1 MIKKVYRLRERE
13 VKKVLQ
19 KWKPFFSYNIVVN
32 YTQNRCHHNRFAI
45 VIGKKS
51 IFNNVQ
57 RTFFR
62 RRFYDM
68 VSKYCENT
76 SVEKKKYF
84 DVVFVVKK
92 QTKLDKKSETS
103 IRAFE
108 KDILFL
114 AQKIHL

>member
-1 MIKKVYRLRERE
+1 
-13 VKKVLQ
+13 
-19 KWKPFFSYNIVVN
+19 
-32 YTQNRCHHNRFAI
+32 
-45 VIGKKS
+45 
-51 IFNNVQ
+51 
-57 RTFFR
+57 
-62 RRFYDM
+62 M